1 MMYPGYMPD
10 YMGWWMLGSYLF
22 WALVIGLAVFL
33 VVRLVRPA
41 TPQSNA
47 RAILDERLARGEID
61 AEEYRT
67 RLAILKA

>member
-22 WALVIGLAVFL
+22 WALVVALAVYV
-33 VVRLVRPA
+33 VVRLARPA
-41 TPQSNA
+41 GSQSNA
-47 RAILDERLARGEID
+47 KTILDERLARGEID

-67 RLAILKA
+67 RLAALKA